1 MSEKALGR
9 VVSKETRNK
18 MSEAAKG
25 RKLSETTIAKIRS
38 YKHTEEAKIKIKLAS
53 VRARPVK
60 VTNIISNEAT
70 VYKTMTEATV
80 QLKTTTATIGSHF
93 RAGQAGRQAKKPYLK
108 RYLITTP

>member
-25 RKLSETTIAKIRS
+25 RKLSQTTITKIKS
-38 YKHTEEAKIKIKLAS
+38 YKHTEEAKIKIKMAAS
-53 VRARPVK
+53 IRAIPVK
-60 VTNIISNEAT
+60 VTNIISNEVT
-70 VYKTMTEATV
+70 IYKSLTEAAA
-80 QLKTTTATIGSHF
+80 QLKTTTATIGSHLKN
-93 RAGQAGRQAKKPYLK
+93 KKPYLK